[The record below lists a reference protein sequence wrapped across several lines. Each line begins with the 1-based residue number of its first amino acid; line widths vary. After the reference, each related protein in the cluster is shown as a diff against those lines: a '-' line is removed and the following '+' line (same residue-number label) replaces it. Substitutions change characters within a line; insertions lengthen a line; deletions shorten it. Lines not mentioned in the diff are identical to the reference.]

1 MTNNFLHTNGSNGPG
16 FLFRRIKRFTMNVS
30 RISPTSL
37 IDVFKF
43 LVQSVLVKVAN
54 DIRRSKDED
63 PNDLKAKILRQF

>member
-1 MTNNFLHTNGSNGPG
+1 
-16 FLFRRIKRFTMNVS
+16 MNVS

-63 PNDLKAKILRQF
+63 PNDLETKILRQF